1 MTIHVLSGGAAQ
13 GLVGRLQ
20 DAFTQATGH
29 AVQGSFG
36 AVGIQKDA
44 LLAGAPCDVLI
55 LTRALVDQLEA
66 SGQVMPGSARDV
78 GRVPTGV
85 AVKTG
90 EPRPAVDSAESLRAA
105 LLAARGIYFPDP
117 VKATAGIHFMKVM
130 QALGVDSGNAQALRP
145 YPNGNAAMG
154 AMAQASEGGLIGCT
168 QVTEILFTP
177 GVELVGLLPPQ
188 FALETTYTASVCSRA
203 QQPQA
208 AAELVRRLS
217 TDETGAVRAAC
228 GFI

>member
-20 DAFTQATGH
+20 SAFTEATGH
-29 AVQGSFG
+29 ALQGSFG
-36 AVGIQKDA
+36 AVGLQKDA

-55 LTRALVDQLEA
+55 LTRALIDQLEA
-66 SGQVMPGSARDV
+66 SGQVVAGSARDL

-90 EPRPAVDSAESLRAA
+90 EPRPAVDTPEALKAA
-105 LLAARGIYFPDP
+105 LMAARGIYFPDP

-130 QALGVDSGNAQALRP
+130 QALGVDSGNAAALRP
-145 YPNGNAAMG
+145 HPNGNAAMG
-154 AMAQASEGGLIGCT
+154 AMAQASEAGLIGCT

-188 FALETTYTASVCSRA
+188 FALETTYTAAVCTRT
-203 QQPQA
+203 QHPA
-208 AAELVRRLS
+208 AAADLIARLS
-217 TDETGAVRAAC
+217 GAEASDVRAAC
-228 GFI
+228 GFV